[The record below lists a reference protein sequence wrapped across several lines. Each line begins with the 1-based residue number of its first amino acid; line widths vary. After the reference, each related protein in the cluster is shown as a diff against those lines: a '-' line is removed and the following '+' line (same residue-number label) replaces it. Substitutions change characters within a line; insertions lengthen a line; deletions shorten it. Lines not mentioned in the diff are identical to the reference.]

1 MTYRE
6 LLAEGT
12 GILEGCGTIFCDT
25 PSLDSSVLL
34 AFAAGISREKLLA
47 AYSDDVPPEAAETFR
62 KLIKKRTEGYPVSY
76 IRRVKEFFGR
86 DFYVDERVLVP
97 RPETEIMVEKVIG
110 TAQSL
115 RKAAGSVAGSRPL
128 KILDLCTG
136 SGCIA
141 VTLKKE
147 LPDAEITASDISAE
161 ALEVARKNGSLHEA
175 DISFLQSNL
184 FDELS
189 GKFDIIVTNPP
200 YVEAEVCDG
209 MQEGRWPEPRLALD
223 GGADGL
229 DIIRIIVESSM
240 DYLTDNSYL
249 LIEAGWTHSEE
260 IRNLMKE
267 AGFTGTDTL
276 TDLAGKDRV
285 TFGRCCGSQD
295 NEIRE

>member
-47 AYSDDVPPEAAETFR
+47 SYSDRVPDDTADAFR
-62 KLIKKRTEGYPVSY
+62 KLIKRRIDGYPVSY
-76 IRRVKEFFGR
+76 IRGVKEFFGR

-97 RPETEIMVEKVIG
+97 RPETEIMVERVIEI
-110 TAQSL
+110 AADL
-115 RKAAGSVAGSRPL
+115 KANRNGETVR
-128 KILDLCTG
+128 ILDLCTG

-147 LPDAEITASDISAE
+147 IPYAEITASDISAE
-161 ALEVARKNGSLHEA
+161 ALETARKNSRHLYA
-175 DISFLQSNL
+175 SISFIQSDL
-184 FDELS
+184 FENIR
-189 GKFDIIVTNPP
+189 GKYDIIVTNPP
-200 YVEAEVCDG
+200 YVEAEVCDE
-209 MQEGRWPEPRLALD
+209 MQAQNWPEPRLALD
-223 GGADGL
+223 GGTDGL

-249 LIEAGWTHSEE
+249 LIEAGWKHSEE
-260 IRNLMKE
+260 IRNLMKD